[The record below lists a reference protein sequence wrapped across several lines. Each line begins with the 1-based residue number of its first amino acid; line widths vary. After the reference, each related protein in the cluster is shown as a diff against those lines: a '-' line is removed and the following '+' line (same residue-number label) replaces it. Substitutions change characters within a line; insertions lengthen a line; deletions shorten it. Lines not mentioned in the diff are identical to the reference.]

1 MNAHK
6 RRNRQDFDQCAKFT
20 AVIRASSQLL
30 TTLWLITCCI
40 IIVLMCFIVLHFA
53 CVIVEYIKYLR
64 SIGLQTSATR
74 CSMLQQTRR
83 TAATPGYGSLPA
95 RSVNAPWVN
104 RIEWWYTAGV
114 AKAFTGSLY
123 RPHYDMTSLFAHK
136 HTRRIHTHT
145 HICVLTYSTPRKA
158 GRPVSPRFIAESG
171 GHIDNDLCNFAVL
184 CLSYRQLV

>member
-53 CVIVEYIKYLR
+53 CVSVEYIKYLR

-74 CSMLQQTRR
+74 CSMLQHTRR
-83 TAATPGYGSLPA
+83 TTAMPGYGWLPA

-104 RIEWWYTAGV
+104 RIEWWYTAGR
-114 AKAFTGSLY
+114 AKAFTGSLC

-136 HTRRIHTHT
+136 HRRRIHTHT
-145 HICVLTYSTPRKA
+145 SPCSRTRLRAKPA
-158 GRPVSPRFIAESG
+158 GRCRRGSLPKVADTLITICATSPFSVCRIV
-171 GHIDNDLCNFAVL
+171 N
-184 CLSYRQLV
+184 SYM